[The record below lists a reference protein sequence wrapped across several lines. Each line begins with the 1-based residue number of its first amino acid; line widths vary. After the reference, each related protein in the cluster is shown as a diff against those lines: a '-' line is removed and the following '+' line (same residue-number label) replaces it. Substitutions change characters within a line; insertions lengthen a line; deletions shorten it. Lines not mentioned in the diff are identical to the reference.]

1 MHCSRP
7 LSVLLRC
14 MSRVRSAATMRNA
27 TLLYTTLLACVAI
40 PLHAQWVPDGI
51 PVGAAS
57 GEQLNPC
64 VAGDTFGTYVAWDDY
79 RSGFSDIFL
88 QKLGT
93 DGTRHWTASGVAA
106 VTAADHQLYPVIA
119 PDGAGGAIVVW
130 EDYRST
136 SSSGDIYAQRVST
149 TGQPLWGLNG
159 LQLCGAPG
167 VQMRPAIAEDG
178 QGGAYVVWEDYRG
191 SEANIYAQHV
201 SAAGTVSWTANGV
214 RVATINGARYA
225 PTVAAA
231 AGGGLLVAWEENRSG
246 TEYDIHAQYMNASGA
261 LQWGNGG
268 SAVCAVTGFQSQLG
282 GAADGAGGLLLV
294 WQDFRNGG
302 ADVFAQNITTAG
314 LQWTNGGVAICT
326 APGAQQ
332 WPRPASDGQGG
343 MIVGWTDFRGASG
356 DIHAQRVNAA
366 GTAVWTANGIAVCT
380 AAGTQ
385 NQCAITA
392 DGLGGAVLSWTDY
405 RMPDGDIYAQRL
417 DAQGASVWRSNGV
430 AACANTATQQTPVI
444 VSDLTGG
451 GLISWTDYRGATGN
465 IFAQRVDHY
474 GTAVPVELLSFTG
487 ARDGAT
493 VRLQWRSAFETN
505 LYGYDVLHG
514 DGSGRFTAVGFVPA
528 HAPHGGVYRYEIAR
542 TDAMEFRLRAIDHD
556 GSETVFPVLRIASA
570 PAADLSITSLA
581 PLPAR
586 DAVTIGYST
595 AGDQPLHLTVYDL
608 SGARR
613 ARTALPSAPRGL
625 HNLPLGG
632 LPAGMYIIELR
643 SGDRIVQ
650 TRLPIHP

>member
-1 MHCSRP
+1 MQR
-7 LSVLLRC
+7 LTFLFIL
-14 MSRVRSAATMRNA
+14 
-27 TLLYTTLLACVAI
+27 LLAST
-40 PLHAQWVPDGI
+40 LHAQWVPNGI
-51 PVGAAS
+51 PAAAAA
-57 GEQLNPC
+57 GEQINPC
-64 VAGDTFGTYVAWDDY
+64 VAGDAFGTYVAWDDY
-79 RSGFSDIFL
+79 RSGYSDIYL

-93 DGTRHWTASGVAA
+93 DGTRHWTASGMAA
-106 VTAADHQLYPVIA
+106 VTAADHQLYPVIV

-130 EDYRST
+130 EDYRS
-136 SSSGDIYAQRVST
+136 SASSGDIYAQRVSS
-149 TGQPLWGLNG
+149 TGQALWGTNG

-191 SEANIYAQHV
+191 TAANIYAQHV
-201 SAAGTVSWTANGV
+201 SAAGTVSWAANGV
-214 RVATINGARYA
+214 RAATTNGARYA

-282 GAADGAGGLLLV
+282 GVADGAGGLLLV

-302 ADVFAQNITTAG
+302 ADIFAQNITTAG
-314 LQWTNGGVAICT
+314 VAWTNGGVAICT
-326 APGAQQ
+326 SPGAQQ
-332 WPRPASDGQGG
+332 WPRPVPDGQGG
-343 MIVGWTDFRGASG
+343 MIVGWTDFRSAGG
-356 DIHAQRVNAA
+356 DILAQRVNAA
-366 GTAVWTANGIAVCT
+366 GGAVWTTNGVGVCT

-385 NQCAITA
+385 DQCAITA
-392 DGLGGAVLSWTDY
+392 DGLGGAVLAWTDY
-405 RMPDGDIYAQRL
+405 RVPDGDIYTQRL
-417 DAQGASVWRSNGV
+417 DAQGTNRWRSNGV
-430 AACANTATQQTPVI
+430 AACANSATQQTPVI

-451 GLISWTDYRGATGN
+451 GLIAWTDYRGATGN
-465 IFAQRVDHY
+465 IFAQRVDQY

-493 VRLQWRSAFETN
+493 VRLQWRSASETN
-505 LYGYDVLHG
+505 LYGYDVQHG
-514 DGSGRFTAVGFVPA
+514 DGSGRFTTAAFVPA
-528 HAPHGGVYRYEIAR
+528 RAPHGDIYREEITD
-542 TDAMEFRLRAIDHD
+542 TDATEFRLRAVDHD

-570 PAADLSITSLA
+570 PASVLSITSLT

-586 DAVTIGYST
+586 DAVTIGFSAT
-595 AGDQPLHLTVYDL
+595 GDQPLHLTVYDL
-608 SGARR
+608 SGARQ
-613 ARTALPSAPRGL
+613 AQTALPSTAHGL
-625 HNLPLGG
+625 HILPLGG

-643 SGDRIVQ
+643 SGDRIIR